1 MNEIS
6 EADVQNNLAALLDRV
21 EQGDELVIT
30 RAGKPVARLI
40 GPAAKTKGQVAVE
53 GLLELREQIAAR
65 GGLIPLEELLRFRDE
80 GRR

>member
-40 GPAAKTKGQVAVE
+40 GPDAKTKGQAAAE

-65 GGLIPLEELLRFRDE
+65 KGLIPLEELLRFRDA

>member
-1 MNEIS
+1 MDEIS
-6 EADVQNNLAALLDRV
+6 EADVQNNLSALLDRV

-40 GPAAKTKGQVAVE
+40 KPIAKTKGQEAVE
-53 GLLELREQIAAR
+53 GLLALRKQIAAR
-65 GGLIPLEELLRFRDE
+65 GGLIPLEELMRYRDE